1 VNGSGASG
9 LKGSAAGVER
19 EAPPRER
26 DGEAAAALWLALC
39 QRAATTALLTLDQIE
54 TPSAWHPSAGEL
66 TPTAAPVGAGGS
78 APDAPQA
85 PERMTLRV
93 DGGELGELSVTLDRE
108 SGALRVVIGLENQRA
123 VGSVLPDA
131 PALRRAL
138 EGVGVSV
145 QSLSVVTQAEVG
157 TVLAQ
162 RRLNPSGQKPGTE
175 SEGSDR
181 DPEADR
187 KRHQKRLKLIG

>member
-1 VNGSGASG
+1 
-9 LKGSAAGVER
+9 
-19 EAPPRER
+19 
-26 DGEAAAALWLALC
+26 LWLALS
-39 QRAATTALLTLDQIE
+39 QRAVVAQVKVADQIE
-54 TPSAWHPSAGEL
+54 TPSAWHSSAGEM
-66 TPTAAPVGAGGS
+66 TPGPSGAS
-78 APDAPQA
+78 APSGSPVAETT

-108 SGALRVVIGLENQRA
+108 SGELRVVIGLENQRA
-123 VGSVLPDA
+123 VGSVLPEA
-131 PALRRAL
+131 SALRHAL
-138 EGVGVSV
+138 EGAGVSV

-175 SEGSDR
+175 HEGSER